1 MELEKETALV
11 ETILFLESEPVNEKV
26 IASVSQLSIEV
37 VQKCIENLKEKYKA
51 EATGIELEMITGGW
65 TLVPKTEYWEQLKER
80 YGEKNSGK
88 LSKSAIET
96 LSIIAYSQ
104 PVTRGEIESIRGVG
118 IILHTTSPKEYHTL
132 NIQDFAIQWI
142 REHEADFAGKQLT
155 PRLHLDPFVSEITI
169 SPNDLRTM
177 LDGILKVL
185 LPISQPGI
193 IRIKSHLGCHHF
205 SLSLDINGTVNELR
219 IPLR

>member
-1 MELEKETALV
+1 MRHQLGDILLDTHLHCVMRGGDVVHLTQMEYALLEY
-11 ETILFLESEPVNEKV
+11 LFLHADTICKRDDILQAVWG
-26 IASVSQLSIEV
+26 QRF
-37 VQKCIENLKEKYKA
+37 QYD
-51 EATGIELEMITGGW
+51 TGTIDVHLHS
-65 TLVPKTEYWEQLKER
+65 LR
-80 YGEKNSGK
+80 RK
-88 LSKSAIET
+88 LGFARQT
-96 LSIIAYSQ
+96 
-104 PVTRGEIESIRGVG
+104 PIESIRGGG
-118 IILHTTSPKEYHTL
+118 IILHMKAAKSVHVL

-142 REHEADFAGKQLT
+142 REHEADFAAKQLT

-169 SPNDLRTM
+169 SPDDLRTM

>member
-1 MELEKETALV
+1 MKYQLGEILVDSHLHCVMRGGDVVHLTQMEYALLEY
-11 ETILFLESEPVNEKV
+11 LFLHADTICKRDDILQAVWG
-26 IASVSQLSIEV
+26 QRF
-37 VQKCIENLKEKYKA
+37 QYD
-51 EATGIELEMITGGW
+51 TGTIDVHLHS
-65 TLVPKTEYWEQLKER
+65 LR
-80 YGEKNSGK
+80 RK
-88 LSKSAIET
+88 LGFARQT
-96 LSIIAYSQ
+96 
-104 PVTRGEIESIRGVG
+104 PIESIRGVG
-118 IILHTTSPKEYHTL
+118 IILHMKAAKSVHVL

-142 REHEADFAGKQLT
+142 REHEADFAAKQLT

-169 SPNDLRTM
+169 SPDDLRTM

>member
-1 MELEKETALV
+1 MKYQLGEILVDTHLHCVMRGGDVVHLTQMEYALLEYLFQHAD
-11 ETILFLESEPVNEKV
+11 TICKRDDILQAVWGQRF
-26 IASVSQLSIEV
+26 Q
-37 VQKCIENLKEKYKA
+37 YD
-51 EATGIELEMITGGW
+51 TGTIDVHLHS
-65 TLVPKTEYWEQLKER
+65 LR
-80 YGEKNSGK
+80 RK
-88 LSKSAIET
+88 LGFARQT
-96 LSIIAYSQ
+96 
-104 PVTRGEIESIRGVG
+104 PIESIRGVG
-118 IILHTTSPKEYHTL
+118 IILHTKVAKPVHVL

-142 REHEADFAGKQLT
+142 REHEADFAAKQLT

-169 SPNDLRTM
+169 SPDDLRTM

-219 IPLR
+219 IPIR

>member
-1 MELEKETALV
+1 MKYQLGEILVDSHLHCVMRGGDVVHLTQMEYALLEYLFQHAD
-11 ETILFLESEPVNEKV
+11 TICKRDDILQAVWGQRF
-26 IASVSQLSIEV
+26 Q
-37 VQKCIENLKEKYKA
+37 YD
-51 EATGIELEMITGGW
+51 TGTIDVHLHS
-65 TLVPKTEYWEQLKER
+65 LR
-80 YGEKNSGK
+80 RK
-88 LSKSAIET
+88 LGFARQT
-96 LSIIAYSQ
+96 
-104 PVTRGEIESIRGVG
+104 PIESIRGVG
-118 IILHTTSPKEYHTL
+118 IILHTKVAKPAHVL

-142 REHEADFAGKQLT
+142 REHEADFAAKQLT

-169 SPNDLRTM
+169 SPDDLRTM

>member
-1 MELEKETALV
+1 MKYPLGEILLDTHLHCVMRGGDVVHLTQMEYALLEYLFQHAD
-11 ETILFLESEPVNEKV
+11 TICKRDDILQAVWGQRF
-26 IASVSQLSIEV
+26 Q
-37 VQKCIENLKEKYKA
+37 YD
-51 EATGIELEMITGGW
+51 TGTIDVHLHS
-65 TLVPKTEYWEQLKER
+65 LR
-80 YGEKNSGK
+80 RK
-88 LSKSAIET
+88 LGFARQT
-96 LSIIAYSQ
+96 
-104 PVTRGEIESIRGVG
+104 PIESIRGVG
-118 IILHTTSPKEYHTL
+118 IILHTKAAKPMHVL

-142 REHEADFAGKQLT
+142 REHESDFAAKQLT

-169 SPNDLRTM
+169 SPDDLRTM

>member
-1 MELEKETALV
+1 MRYQLGDILLDTHLHCVMRGGDVVHLTQMEYALLEYLFQHAD
-11 ETILFLESEPVNEKV
+11 TICKRDDILQAVWGQRFQYDTGTIDVHLHSLRRKV
-26 IASVSQLSIEV
+26 GFARQ
-37 VQKCIENLKEKYKA
+37 
-51 EATGIELEMITGGW
+51 T
-65 TLVPKTEYWEQLKER
+65 P
-80 YGEKNSGK
+80 
-88 LSKSAIET
+88 
-96 LSIIAYSQ
+96 
-104 PVTRGEIESIRGVG
+104 IESIRGVG
-118 IILHTTSPKEYHTL
+118 IILHTKVAKPVHVL

-142 REHEADFAGKQLT
+142 REHEADFAAKQLI

-185 LPISQPGI
+185 LPVSQPGI

-219 IPLR
+219 IPIR

>member
-1 MELEKETALV
+1 MKYQLGEILVDSHLHCVMRGGDVVHLTQMEYALLEY
-11 ETILFLESEPVNEKV
+11 LFLHADTICKRDDILQAVWG
-26 IASVSQLSIEV
+26 QRF
-37 VQKCIENLKEKYKA
+37 QYD
-51 EATGIELEMITGGW
+51 TGTIDVHLHS
-65 TLVPKTEYWEQLKER
+65 LR
-80 YGEKNSGK
+80 RK
-88 LSKSAIET
+88 LGFARQT
-96 LSIIAYSQ
+96 
-104 PVTRGEIESIRGVG
+104 PIESIRGVG
-118 IILHTTSPKEYHTL
+118 IILHTKVAKPVHVL

-142 REHEADFAGKQLT
+142 REHEADFAAKQLT

-169 SPNDLRTM
+169 SPDDLRTM

-219 IPLR
+219 IPLG